1 MDPWNYHMQK
11 PFVLA
16 LCLTNFA
23 GPNAGLIPVFHY
35 DKLRLTWLELEVSHR
50 QRNTEVT
57 PLLEAQQ

>member
-1 MDPWNYHMQK
+1 MQK
-11 PFVLA
+11 PFEWA
-16 LCLTNFA
+16 LCLTTFA

-35 DKLRLTWLELEVSHR
+35 DKLRLTWVELKSSHR

>member
-1 MDPWNYHMQK
+1 MQK